1 MMAVIVIKNLE
12 EKTLEI
18 HDFSKT
24 LLRHVQE
31 NGLDWMHACGGK
43 GRCTTC
49 KVVILQGEENTQ
61 PKTQAELKYETL
73 GLLGAHERLSC
84 QVVITGNMRVE
95 VPEEGKLPHVKYS
108 D

>member
-1 MMAVIVIKNLE
+1 MAVIVIKNLH
-12 EKTLEI
+12 EKTLQV

-31 NGLDWMHACGGK
+31 NGLDWMFACGGK

-49 KVVILQGEENTQ
+49 KSIIVQGKENLEPKTKAELLYENQGLLLENERLACQVRITGDVVI
-61 PKTQAELKYETL
+61 
-73 GLLGAHERLSC
+73 R
-84 QVVITGNMRVE
+84 
-95 VPEEGKLPHVKYS
+95 VPEESKLPHLTYS